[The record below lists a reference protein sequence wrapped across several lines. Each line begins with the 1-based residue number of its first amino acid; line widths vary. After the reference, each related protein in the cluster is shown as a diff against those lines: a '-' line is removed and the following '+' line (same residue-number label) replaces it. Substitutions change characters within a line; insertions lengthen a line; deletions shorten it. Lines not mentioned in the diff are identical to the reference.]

1 MNAAPAQASAAAA
14 AKPSRKAKSVVDEA
28 RQIALASELIK
39 LGARMQVLE
48 GEIRLPRE
56 RLLKLYK
63 EIAGKS
69 PPKGMLPFSVDWF
82 LTWQPNI
89 HGSLFMNIHRHLIK
103 GTALDDAEALIRA
116 YRLYREQ
123 IANLGLPEVLSITRA
138 WRLVR
143 FFDANMLTFTSCT
156 RCSGQFVN
164 HSFEIT
170 KGYVCGL
177 CEIPSR
183 AGKTRDAAGPFR
195 VDAAEGASLH

>member
-1 MNAAPAQASAAAA
+1 MNAAAPATPAARV
-14 AKPSRKAKSVVDEA
+14 SRKTKSVVDEA
-28 RQIALASELIK
+28 RQIALASELVR

-48 GEIRLPRE
+48 GEILLPRE

-63 EIAGKS
+63 EIAGCS

-103 GTALDDAEALIRA
+103 GSALDDAEALIRA

-123 IANLGLPEVLSITRA
+123 VANLGLPEVLSITRA

-143 FFDANMLTFTSCT
+143 FFDANMLTFTDCT
-156 RCSGQFVN
+156 RCGGRFVN
-164 HSFEIT
+164 HTYEIT
-170 KGYVCGL
+170 QGYVCGL
-177 CEIPSR
+177 CEMPSR
-183 AGKTRDAAGPFR
+183 AGKTRDAGPFR
-195 VDAAEGASLH
+195 VDAGEGSTLH